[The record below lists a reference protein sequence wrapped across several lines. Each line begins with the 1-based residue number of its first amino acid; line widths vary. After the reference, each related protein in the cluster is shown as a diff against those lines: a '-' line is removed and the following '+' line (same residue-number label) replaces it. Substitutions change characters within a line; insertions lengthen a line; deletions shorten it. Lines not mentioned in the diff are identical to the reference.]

1 MTMSERVPSPAQH
14 ETGDH
19 DALEQALF
27 GDRENYLGLAR
38 GIRRESKSQVAGN
51 MLGII
56 SGLHKQDAR
65 AAEATVTSFQGSAD
79 PEVERLLI
87 EYLSKSA
94 PNPYRTEKGMRPAVI
109 ETIATLQTERADEV
123 LGLVALSP
131 EEHLDDRR
139 KAFRALK
146 ERDGELAE
154 TVGDRLFSVFVQ
166 NASSEGIAE
175 RNASYLAGHVFVG
188 NDKGYTRRFEE
199 ILRRRDPAEEGCISP
214 AIDVLAQS
222 HAPGARLT
230 CLEYVGA
237 PDPYPGT
244 RSSLFNQ
251 IRERLS
257 RADRDDAFTETE
269 ERAFCA
275 SLARVGEGASNHLS
289 SDDEATL
296 KLARALT
303 PKTEEFV
310 RGLVE
315 QMGCRE
321 IMTKVAKLPD
331 KWSQVLISAG
341 AADRL
346 MNADYGSS
354 WYAEGGWNY
363 KRDHEAEARA
373 RIRGAELLSLDPRVF
388 SENARVDAILS
399 LLWKEGVNYKVQET
413 FRDVQQ
419 YQRLVQFA
427 AANGT
432 QEVFS
437 RTGTRY
443 TDPKA
448 MEKLRELSQE
458 PMHRRGD
465 FSFTDQIDALFR
477 RGKHWRV

>member
-1 MTMSERVPSPAQH
+1 MLERAPSHIQY

-19 DALEQALF
+19 GALEQALF
-27 GDRENYLGLAR
+27 GDRENYLGLAK
-38 GIRRESKSQVAGN
+38 GIRPESKSQVAAN
-51 MLGII
+51 MLGMI
-56 SGLHKQDAR
+56 SGLREQDAR
-65 AAEATVTSFQGSAD
+65 AAEAVVASFRGSAD

-87 EYLSKSA
+87 EYLSKNA
-94 PNPYRTEKGMRPAVI
+94 PNAYRLEKGMRPVVI
-109 ETIATLQTERADEV
+109 ETIATLQTERAEEV
-123 LGLVALSP
+123 LGIVTLSP
-131 EEHLDDRR
+131 DEHLDDRR
-139 KAFRALK
+139 KAFHALK
-146 ERDGELAE
+146 ERDEELAE
-154 TVGDRLFSVFVQ
+154 TVGDRLFSTFLE
-166 NASSEGIAE
+166 NAPSKRVEE
-175 RNASYLAGHVFVG
+175 RNASYSAGHVFVG
-188 NDKGYTRRFEE
+188 NDEGYTERFEE
-199 ILRRRDPAEEGCISP
+199 ILRRRDPAEKGCISP
-214 AIDVLAQS
+214 VIEVLAQS
-222 HAPGARLT
+222 RAPGARLT

-244 RSSLFNQ
+244 RSNLFNQ

-257 RADRDDAFTETE
+257 RGGRDDAFTETE
-269 ERAFCA
+269 EQAFCA
-275 SLARVGEGASNHLS
+275 SLARVGEGASGYLS

-303 PKTEEFV
+303 PKTEELV

-315 QMGCRE
+315 RMGYRE
-321 IMTKVAKLPD
+321 IMTKVANLPD

-346 MNADYGSS
+346 MKADYGSS

-388 SENARVDAILS
+388 SDNARVNAILS
-399 LLWKEGVNYKVQET
+399 LLWTEGVNYKVQET
-413 FRDVQQ
+413 FRDVLQ

-432 QEVFS
+432 LEVFS
-437 RTGTRY
+437 RAGTRY

-458 PMHRRGD
+458 PMRRRDD
-465 FSFTDQIDALFR
+465 FSFTDQIDSLFR
-477 RGKHWRV
+477 RGKYWRV